1 MLKFFLLMVNFMKW
15 FSWFIYFHSQFGKQW
30 FKPEEASGL
39 RAKIRKILVKEFQKA
54 CEVDHISESSPLST
68 IDQKDSD

>member
-1 MLKFFLLMVNFMKW
+1 MVNFMKW
-15 FSWFIYFHSQFGKQW
+15 FPWFIYFHSQFSKQW

-39 RAKIRKILVKEFQKA
+39 RAKIRKILIKEFQKA

-68 IDQKDSD
+68 SDQKDSD